1 MRRETERDRESRGG
15 GKVKETD
22 HSGIKKEVNTG
33 VRLLVIISWTRG
45 GAGAPT
51 HAQPIERYHS
61 SESGRE
67 IVIVRYRSERG
78 RQTRQR
84 QRERERERERETER
98 ETESE
103 RGESTIGQTRAER
116 EEKRGGSEQICLP
129 KNRARPAA

>member
-67 IVIVRYRSERG
+67 IVIVRYPSERG

-84 QRERERERERETER
+84 QTER
-98 ETESE
+98 QTESK

-116 EEKRGGSEQICLP
+116 DEKRGGSEQICLP